1 MKTTVG
7 SHKSAIMHSMNALD
21 ITLVLLAAAVLGVV
35 AFRMLQLPP
44 ILGYLTVGILIGPF
58 GLKVAED
65 GAVTHTLA
73 EFGVV
78 FLMFSIGL
86 EFSLSKLMAMRK
98 AVFGL
103 GLAQVV
109 LSILISMLAAWGASM
124 WLPRFFQI
132 GWEGAFALG
141 GALAMSSTAIVSKM
155 LTERLEL
162 ESLHGRQIISILL
175 FQDIA
180 VVPLL
185 ILVPALATHSGN
197 ILQTLAW
204 ASAKVILVLVIL
216 LFLGQKL
223 MRTWFKIVVK
233 RRSQELFMLNLL
245 LITLGAAWVTDKAGL
260 SMALGAFVAGML
272 ISETEYRH
280 QVEEDIKPFRD
291 VLLGL
296 FFITIGMLLNLA
308 VVLNNIW
315 MVLLLFVGPMLLKL
329 VLISGL
335 AKMFG
340 NSTSV
345 SLRTGLALAQ
355 AGEFGFVLLNQT
367 GDLHLID
374 ANLIQVILAS
384 MVLSMLASPFI
395 LAKSDV
401 IVMKFSS
408 NEWMMQSLALT
419 QIAARTMTARKHVI
433 IAGFGRSGQ
442 SLARL
447 LSEENI
453 DYHALDLDPDRV
465 QEAQMAGDHVS
476 YGDAARRESLMAAG
490 INRAAALVVTYTSTA
505 SALKILH
512 FVTELNPSL
521 PVIVRSHDDTDLDK
535 LKAAG
540 ATEVVPELMEGS
552 LMLASHA
559 LVLLGV
565 PLRRVVHRVQAARDA
580 RYESLRGFFHG
591 VSDATDSPENMQIRL
606 HTVVL
611 SNKSHCVGKLLPEL
625 GLSEFGVDVQAIRRG
640 KSRLELANSLVLQAA
655 DVLVLRGTSEAVARA
670 ESRLL
675 K

>member
-1 MKTTVG
+1 MTGLDTT
-7 SHKSAIMHSMNALD
+7 L
-21 ITLVLLAAAVLGVV
+21 LLLAAAVMGVV
-35 AFRMLQLPP
+35 GFRMLQLPP
-44 ILGYLTVGILIGPF
+44 MLGYLVVGILIGPY
-58 GLKVAED
+58 GLGVAEES
-65 GAVTHTLA
+65 AVTHELA

-103 GLAQVV
+103 GMAQVLV
-109 LSILISMLAAWGASM
+109 TILTSMLFGWLASRL
-124 WLPRFFQI
+124 LPPMFRI
-132 GWEGAFALG
+132 SWEASFALG

-162 ESLHGRQIISILL
+162 ESLHGRQIISVLL
-175 FQDIA
+175 FQDLA

-185 ILVPALATHSGN
+185 ILVPALASKSPD
-197 ILQTLAW
+197 LVKTLAL
-204 ASAKVILVLVIL
+204 ASGKAVVVLVLL
-216 LFLGQKL
+216 LVVGQKI
-223 MRTWFKIVVK
+223 MRTWFSIVVK

-245 LITLGAAWVTDKAGL
+245 LITLGAAWLTEKAGL

-296 FFITIGMLLNLA
+296 FFITVGMLLNVRL
-308 VVLNNIW
+308 VIEHFWLV
-315 MVLLLFVGPMLLKL
+315 MLLLSGPVLLKL
-329 VLISGL
+329 ILIAAL
-335 AKMFG
+335 ARVFG

-345 SLRTGLALAQ
+345 ALRTGLGLAQ
-355 AGEFGFVLLNQT
+355 AGEFGFVLLNQA
-367 GDLHLID
+367 GGLQLVDPLLVQ
-374 ANLIQVILAS
+374 LILAS
-384 MVLSMLASPFI
+384 MVISMLISPFI

-401 IVMKFSS
+401 IVMKFSA

-419 QIAARTMTARKHVI
+419 QIAARTMTTKKHVI

-442 SLARL
+442 SLARIL
-447 LSEENI
+447 AEENI

-465 QEAQMAGDHVS
+465 REAQAAGVNVS
-476 YGDAARRESLMAAG
+476 YGDAARRESLLAAG

-512 FVTELNPSL
+512 FVNEMNPSL
-521 PVIVRSHDDTDLDK
+521 PVIVRSHDDVDLEK
-535 LKAAG
+535 LRSAG

-559 LVLLGV
+559 LVMLGV
-565 PLRRVVHRVQAARDA
+565 PLRRVVHRVQAAREA

-591 VSDATDSPENMQIRL
+591 ASDAADSPENMQIRL
-606 HTVVL
+606 HTVL
-611 SNKSHCVGKLLPEL
+611 LTERAKALGQNLADLKLGEL
-625 GLSEFGVDVQAIRRG
+625 EVDIHAIRRG
-640 KSRLELANSLVLQAA
+640 KARLDQQNDIVLQNG
-655 DVLVLRGTSEAVARA
+655 DVVVVRGTSEAVARA
-670 ESRLL
+670 EQRLL

>member
-1 MKTTVG
+1 
-7 SHKSAIMHSMNALD
+7 MNALD
-21 ITLVLLAAAVLGVV
+21 ITLSLLVAAVLGVV

-44 ILGYLTVGILIGPF
+44 ILGYLVVGVLIGPF
-58 GLKVAED
+58 GLHIAD
-65 GAVTHTLA
+65 DDAVTRELA

-86 EFSLSKLMAMRK
+86 EFSLAKLMSMRK
-98 AVFGL
+98 QVFGL
-103 GLAQVV
+103 GLAQVLV
-109 LSILISMLAAWGASM
+109 TIVASLISAWVASQS
-124 WLPRFFQI
+124 LPGYFHI
-132 GWEGAFALG
+132 SWEAAFALG

-175 FQDIA
+175 FQDLA

-197 ILQTLAW
+197 ILETLAW
-204 ASAKVILVLVIL
+204 ACAKAALVLIL
-216 LFLGQKL
+216 LLVVGQKI
-223 MRTWFKIVVK
+223 MRNWFRIVVK

-245 LITLGAAWVTDKAGL
+245 LVTLGAAWLTEKAGL

-272 ISETEYRH
+272 ISETEYKH

-296 FFITIGMLLNLA
+296 FFITIGMLLNLRL
-308 VVLNNIW
+308 VLDNIW
-315 MVLLLFVGPMLLKL
+315 LVLLLFVAPLILKL
-329 VLISGL
+329 VLIAGL
-335 AKMFG
+335 TKAFG

-345 SLRTGLALAQ
+345 ALRTGLALAQ
-355 AGEFGFVLLNQT
+355 AGEFGFVLLNQA
-367 GDLHLID
+367 GELHLID
-374 ANLIQVILAS
+374 PGLLQAILAA
-384 MVLSMLASPFI
+384 MVLSMLVSPFI
-395 LAKSDV
+395 LAKSDA
-401 IVMKFSS
+401 IVLKLSA

-419 QIAARTMTARKHVI
+419 QIAARTMSTKKHVI

-447 LSEENI
+447 LAEEKI

-465 QEAQMAGDHVS
+465 NEAQTAGANVS
-476 YGDAARRESLMAAG
+476 YGDAARRESLVAAG

-512 FVTELNPSL
+512 FVNELNPGL
-521 PVIVRSHDDTDLDK
+521 PVIVRSHDDVDLEK
-535 LKAAG
+535 LRAAG

-559 LVLLGV
+559 LVILGV
-565 PLRRVVHRVQAARDA
+565 PLRRVVHRVQAARDE

-591 VSDATDSPENMQIRL
+591 ASDLADGPDNLQIRL
-606 HTVVL
+606 HTVILGDRAAGVGMRLTVL
-611 SNKSHCVGKLLPEL
+611 KLEEL
-625 GLSEFGVDVQAIRRG
+625 GVDVHAIRRG
-640 KSRLELANSLVLQAA
+640 KLRLEPVTDPVLLSG
-655 DVLVLRGTSEAVARA
+655 DVIVVRGTSEAVARA
-670 ESRLL
+670 EQRLL

>member
-1 MKTTVG
+1 MTGLDTT
-7 SHKSAIMHSMNALD
+7 L
-21 ITLVLLAAAVLGVV
+21 LLLAAAVLGVV

-44 ILGYLTVGILIGPF
+44 MLGYLVVGIFIGPHGF
-58 GLKVAED
+58 GMAED
-65 GAVTHTLA
+65 SAVTHELA

-103 GLAQVV
+103 GMAQVLV
-109 LSILISMLAAWGASM
+109 TILTSMVFGWVASRF
-124 WLPRFFQI
+124 LPGMFQI
-132 GWEGAFALG
+132 SWEASFALG

-162 ESLHGRQIISILL
+162 ESLHGRQIISVLL
-175 FQDIA
+175 FQDLA

-185 ILVPALATHSGN
+185 ILVPALASKSPDLGK
-197 ILQTLAW
+197 TLAL
-204 ASAKVILVLVIL
+204 ASGKAVVVLVLL
-216 LFLGQKL
+216 LVVGQKL
-223 MRTWFKIVVK
+223 MRAWFHIVVK

-245 LITLGAAWVTDKAGL
+245 FITLGAAWLTEKAGL

-296 FFITIGMLLNLA
+296 FFITVGMLLNVRL
-308 VVLNNIW
+308 VYEQFWL
-315 MVLLLFVGPMLLKL
+315 VLLLLTGPVLLKF
-329 VLISGL
+329 VLIAAL
-335 AKMFG
+335 ARVFG

-345 SLRTGLALAQ
+345 AMRTGLGLAQ
-355 AGEFGFVLLNQT
+355 AGEFGFVLLNQA
-367 GDLHLID
+367 GGLQLVDPMLVQL
-374 ANLIQVILAS
+374 ILAS
-384 MVLSMLASPFI
+384 MVISMLISPFI
-395 LAKSDV
+395 LSKSDA
-401 IVMKFSS
+401 IVMKFSA

-419 QIAARTMTARKHVI
+419 QIAARTMTTKKHVI

-442 SLARL
+442 SLARIL
-447 LSEENI
+447 AEENI

-465 QEAQMAGDHVS
+465 REAQTAGANVS
-476 YGDAARRESLMAAG
+476 YGDAARRESLLAAG
-490 INRAAALVVTYTSTA
+490 VNRASALVVTYTSTA
-505 SALKILH
+505 SALKVLH
-512 FVTELNPSL
+512 FVNEMNPSL
-521 PVIVRSHDDTDLDK
+521 PVIVRSHDDVDLDK
-535 LKAAG
+535 LRAAG

-559 LVLLGV
+559 LVMLGV
-565 PLRRVVHRVQAARDA
+565 PLRRVVHRVQAAREA

-591 VSDATDSPENMQIRL
+591 ASDAADSPESMQIRL

-611 SNKSHCVGKLLPEL
+611 TERANAL
-625 GLSEFGVDVQAIRRG
+625 GLHLADLKLEEFEVDIHAVRRG
-640 KSRLELANSLVLQAA
+640 KARLDHLDDIVLQNG
-655 DVLVLRGTSEAVARA
+655 DVVVVRGTSEAVARA
-670 ESRLL
+670 EQRLL

>member
-1 MKTTVG
+1 
-7 SHKSAIMHSMNALD
+7 MNALD
-21 ITLVLLAAAVLGVV
+21 TTLSLLTAAVLGVV

-44 ILGYLTVGILIGPF
+44 ILGYLVVGVLIGPH
-58 GLKVAED
+58 GLGFAED
-65 GAVTHTLA
+65 NEITHEMA

-86 EFSLSKLMAMRK
+86 EFSLPKLMTMRK
-98 AVFGL
+98 QVFGL
-103 GLAQVV
+103 GMAQVV
-109 LSILISMLAAWGASM
+109 VTIVAALAGGAVVSY
-124 WLPRFFQI
+124 WLPQWFAISWQ
-132 GWEGAFALG
+132 ASFALG

-162 ESLHGRQIISILL
+162 ESLHGRQIIAILL
-175 FQDIA
+175 FQDLA

-185 ILVPALATHSGN
+185 ILVPAMAAHSGD
-197 ILQTLAW
+197 IVQTLAW
-204 ASAKVILVLVIL
+204 AGGKAVLVLFVLLVI
-216 LFLGQKL
+216 GQRL
-223 MRTWFKIVVK
+223 MRTWFRIVVK

-245 LITLGAAWVTDKAGL
+245 LVTLGAAWLTDRAGL

-296 FFITIGMLLNLA
+296 FFITVGMLLNLKL
-308 VVLNNIW
+308 VVSNAGIVLFLF
-315 MVLLLFVGPMLLKL
+315 VVPLLLKF
-329 VLISGL
+329 VLIAGL
-335 AKMFG
+335 ARLFG
-340 NSTSV
+340 STTSV
-345 SLRTGLALAQ
+345 ALRTGLALAQ
-355 AGEFGFVLLNQT
+355 AGEFGFVLLNQA
-367 GDLHLID
+367 GALSLID
-374 ANLIQVILAS
+374 KELLQLILAS
-384 MVLSMLASPFI
+384 MVLSMLVSPFI
-395 LAKSDV
+395 LAKSDA
-401 IVMKFSS
+401 IVMKLSS

-419 QIAARTMTARKHVI
+419 QIAARTMSTRKHVI

-442 SLARL
+442 NLARL

-465 QEAQMAGDHVS
+465 REAQTGGANVS
-476 YGDAARRESLMAAG
+476 YGDAARRESLVAAG
-490 INRAAALVVTYTSTA
+490 INRASALVITYTSTA
-505 SALKILH
+505 SALRILH
-512 FVTELNPSL
+512 FVNELNPSL
-521 PVIVRSHDDTDLDK
+521 PVIVRSHDDVDLEK
-535 LKAAG
+535 LRAAG

-591 VSDATDSPENMQIRL
+591 ASDASDSPDAMQIRL

-611 SNKSHCVGKLLPEL
+611 TERATAVGKTLAEL
-625 GLSEFGVDVQAIRRG
+625 ALEDTEAEIHSMRRG
-640 KSRLELANSLVLQAA
+640 SRRLELQAEQGLQAG
-655 DVLVLRGTSEAVARA
+655 DVIVLRGTSEAVARA
-670 ESRLL
+670 ELRLL

>member
-1 MKTTVG
+1 MTGLDTT
-7 SHKSAIMHSMNALD
+7 L
-21 ITLVLLAAAVLGVV
+21 LLLAAAVLGVV

-44 ILGYLTVGILIGPF
+44 MLGYLVVGILIGPH
-58 GLKVAED
+58 GLGMAED
-65 GAVTHTLA
+65 GAVTHELA

-103 GLAQVV
+103 GMAQVLV
-109 LSILISMLAAWGASM
+109 TILTSMVFGWVASR
-124 WLPRFFQI
+124 WLPGMFKI
-132 GWEGAFALG
+132 SWEASFALG

-162 ESLHGRQIISILL
+162 ESLHGRQIISVLL
-175 FQDIA
+175 FQDLA

-185 ILVPALATHSGN
+185 ILVPALASKSPDLGK
-197 ILQTLAW
+197 TLAL
-204 ASAKVILVLVIL
+204 ASGKAIVVLVLL
-216 LFLGQKL
+216 LVVGQKL
-223 MRTWFKIVVK
+223 MRAWFHIVVK

-245 LITLGAAWVTDKAGL
+245 FITLGAAWLTEKAGL

-296 FFITIGMLLNLA
+296 FFITVGMLLNVRL
-308 VVLNNIW
+308 VYEQFWL
-315 MVLLLFVGPMLLKL
+315 VLLLLTGPVLLKL
-329 VLISGL
+329 VLIAAL
-335 AKMFG
+335 ARAFG

-345 SLRTGLALAQ
+345 ALRTGLGLAQ
-355 AGEFGFVLLNQT
+355 AGEFGFVLLNQA
-367 GDLHLID
+367 GGLQLVDPMLVQL
-374 ANLIQVILAS
+374 ILAS
-384 MVLSMLASPFI
+384 MVISMLISPFI
-395 LAKSDV
+395 LSKSDA
-401 IVMKFSS
+401 IVMKFSA

-419 QIAARTMTARKHVI
+419 QIAARTMTTKKHVI

-442 SLARL
+442 SLARI

-465 QEAQMAGDHVS
+465 REAQTAGANVS
-476 YGDAARRESLMAAG
+476 YGDAARRESLLAAG
-490 INRAAALVVTYTSTA
+490 VNRASALVVTYTSTA
-505 SALKILH
+505 SALKVLH
-512 FVTELNPSL
+512 FVNEMNPSL
-521 PVIVRSHDDTDLDK
+521 PVIVRSHDDVDLDK
-535 LKAAG
+535 LRAAG

-559 LVLLGV
+559 LVMLGI
-565 PLRRVVHRVQAARDA
+565 PLRRVVHRVQVAREA

-591 VSDATDSPENMQIRL
+591 ASDAADSPESMQIRL
-606 HTVVL
+606 HTVIL
-611 SNKSHCVGKLLPEL
+611 TERAKAIGQHLPDLKLEEL
-625 GLSEFGVDVQAIRRG
+625 EVDIHTVRRG
-640 KSRLELANSLVLQAA
+640 KVRLAQLEDIVLQNG
-655 DVLVLRGTSEAVARA
+655 DVVVVRGTSEAVARA
-670 ESRLL
+670 EQRLL

>member
-1 MKTTVG
+1 MTG
-7 SHKSAIMHSMNALD
+7 LD
-21 ITLVLLAAAVLGVV
+21 ITLSLLAAAVLGVV

-44 ILGYLTVGILIGPF
+44 MLGYLVVGILIGPY
-58 GLKVAED
+58 GMGVAEES
-65 GAVTHTLA
+65 AVTHELA

-98 AVFGL
+98 AVFGM
-103 GLAQVV
+103 GMAQVLV
-109 LSILISMLAAWGASM
+109 TILTAMVFGWGASKL
-124 WLPRFFQI
+124 LPQYFQI
-132 GWEGAFALG
+132 SLAASFALG

-162 ESLHGRQIISILL
+162 ESLHGRQIISVLL
-175 FQDIA
+175 FQDLA

-185 ILVPALATHSGN
+185 ILVPALASNSGD
-197 ILQTLAW
+197 IVQTLAW
-204 ASAKVILVLVIL
+204 ASAKAVLALVLL
-216 LFLGQKL
+216 LVVGQKI
-223 MRTWFKIVVK
+223 MRAWFHIVVR

-245 LITLGAAWVTDKAGL
+245 LVTLGAAWLTEKAGL

-296 FFITIGMLLNLA
+296 FFITIGMLLNVRL
-308 VVLNNIW
+308 VLDHFW
-315 MVLLLFVGPMLLKL
+315 VVLLLLTGPVLLKL
-329 VLISGL
+329 VLIAAL
-335 AKMFG
+335 AKAFG

-345 SLRTGLALAQ
+345 ALRTGLGLAQ
-355 AGEFGFVLLNQT
+355 AGEFGFVLLNQA
-367 GDLHLID
+367 GGLQMLDPLLVQ
-374 ANLIQVILAS
+374 LILAS
-384 MVLSMLASPFI
+384 MVISMLISPFI

-401 IVMKFSS
+401 IVMKFSA

-419 QIAARTMTARKHVI
+419 QIAARTMSTKKHVI

-442 SLARL
+442 SLARIL
-447 LSEENI
+447 AEENI

-465 QEAQMAGDHVS
+465 REAQTAGANVS
-476 YGDAARRESLMAAG
+476 YGDAARRESLLAAG

-505 SALKILH
+505 SALKVLH
-512 FVTELNPSL
+512 FVNEMNPSL
-521 PVIVRSHDDTDLDK
+521 PVIVRSHDDVDLEK
-535 LKAAG
+535 LRAAG

-559 LVLLGV
+559 LVMLGI
-565 PLRRVVHRVQAARDA
+565 PLRRVVHRVQMARDA

-591 VSDATDSPENMQIRL
+591 ASDAADSPENMQIRL
-606 HTVVL
+606 HTIVL
-611 SNKSHCVGKLLPEL
+611 TERAKGL
-625 GLSEFGVDVQAIRRG
+625 GQHLADLKFAEIEVDVHAVRRG
-640 KSRLELANSLVLQAA
+640 KQRLDHQDDIILQDG
-655 DVLVLRGTSEAVARA
+655 DVVVVRGTSEAVARA
-670 ESRLL
+670 EQRLL